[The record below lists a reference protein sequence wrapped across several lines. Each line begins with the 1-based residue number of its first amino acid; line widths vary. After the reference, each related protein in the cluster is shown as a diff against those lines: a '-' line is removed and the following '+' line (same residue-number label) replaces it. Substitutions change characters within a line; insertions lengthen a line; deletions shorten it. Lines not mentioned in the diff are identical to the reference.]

1 MVAGR
6 HPRPYTLKDFI
17 LNTGGQKREGR
28 TLLPWLLVTGSD
40 SPVRD
45 DSSTLIGS
53 NAPCSCTQQGHASK
67 RGQHAQQG
75 HMPAFNS
82 RIILRGHEKQAS
94 RYCEKTQGHSK
105 RCIPDNAEALVRG
118 LEGDPPQRL
127 LG

>member
-82 RIILRGHEKQAS
+82 RIILRGHEKQHHATVRRLKAIARGAS
-94 RYCEKTQGHSK
+94 QTMQRHSL
-105 RCIPDNAEALVRG
+105 EA
-118 LEGDPPQRL
+118 
-127 LG
+127 